1 MTPTEKGRR
10 RDALLYGFDTRLQ
23 LCDMIANREADL
35 EDALAENAALREEC
49 DGWKKVCVDQEIM
62 HVMHEETLDNEN
74 EKLRELVRDMW
85 KPFCWA
91 QSGYEVCLTHEQDVA
106 IRRRVCELGVDV

>member
-1 MTPTEKGRR
+1 MTPTEKARRIDALVQGPEGRR
-10 RDALLYGFDTRLQ
+10 DLA
-23 LCDMIANREADL
+23 CMIVNREADL
-35 EDALAENAALREEC
+35 EDARA
-49 DGWKKVCVDQEIM
+49 
-62 HVMHEETLDNEN
+62 EN

-106 IRRRVCELGVDV
+106 IRRRVCELGVVE